1 MEEKAIDKEK
11 LKTYIQ
17 ITRITIVVCW
27 ISLFAFWAIKLFG
40 GNFFEIVVANENFVK
55 FSEMVEKTWLKYLVS
70 FITIAVA
77 KYLTFGAICQK
88 FYFKGKDLAFV
99 VFGIVSIWAV
109 ANFMPLGKLQF
120 PSWYGYLIFVLAGI
134 IYQKGWK
141 KTFGVLAIFLE
152 TIFSVVSALV
162 RNIPVDIISNY
173 LILSI
178 FIFDLY
184 LMLGL
189 YYLYSNLNKL
199 KKEIK

>member
-1 MEEKAIDKEK
+1 MKEK
-11 LKTYIQ
+11 LKTYIE
-17 ITRITIVVCW
+17 ITRITIVICW

-40 GNFFEIVVANENFVK
+40 GNFFEVVVENENFVK
-55 FSEMVEKTWLKYLVS
+55 FSEMVETTWLKYLVS

-88 FYFKGKDLAFV
+88 FYFKGKQLAFV
-99 VFGIVSIWAV
+99 LFGIVSIWAV
-109 ANFMPLGKLQF
+109 SNFVPLGKLQF
-120 PSWYGYLIFVLAGI
+120 PAWYAYVVFI
-134 IYQKGWK
+134 IASCKYQKGWK
-141 KTFGVLAIFLE
+141 KLFGVLAIALE